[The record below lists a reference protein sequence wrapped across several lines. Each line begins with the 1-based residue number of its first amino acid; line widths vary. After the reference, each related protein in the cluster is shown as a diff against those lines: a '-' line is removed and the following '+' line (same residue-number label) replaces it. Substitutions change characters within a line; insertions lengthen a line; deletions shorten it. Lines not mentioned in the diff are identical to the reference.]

1 MRWFAV
7 MALFGATMAGEH
19 PGCAEAMRVR
29 EPLDVCEVLKDLSRY
44 RGRVVAI
51 RAELSNALHALKP
64 CREPLV
70 TQGYRWP
77 DALAAESL
85 PIDQGD
91 EECAAKEPGDIPVR
105 EFIEQLRKAERASK
119 GSEGRLAV
127 TVIGRVLAREEYVRV
142 QTNYGLL
149 ANGYG
154 HLGAFPA
161 AMQIWVVRKP
171 ERLTVNERDRT
182 HP

>member
-7 MALFGATMAGEH
+7 MALFGVTMAGEH
-19 PGCAEAMRVR
+19 PGCAEAMRVS
-29 EPLDVCEVLKDLSRY
+29 EPLDVCDVLKDLGRY

-51 RAELSNALHALKP
+51 RAELNNALRPLKP

-70 TQGYRWP
+70 TKGYRWP
-77 DALAAESL
+77 DALA
-85 PIDQGD
+85 IDPS
-91 EECAAKEPGDIPVR
+91 EKECATKREGDMPAG
-105 EFIEQLRKAERASK
+105 EFFVQLRKAERASK

-142 QTNYGLL
+142 ETNYGLL

>member
-1 MRWFAV
+1 MP
-7 MALFGATMAGEH
+7 AGEFF
-19 PGCAEAMRVR
+19 A
-29 EPLDVCEVLKDLSRY
+29 
-44 RGRVVAI
+44 
-51 RAELSNALHALKP
+51 
-64 CREPLV
+64 
-70 TQGYRWP
+70 
-77 DALAAESL
+77 
-85 PIDQGD
+85 
-91 EECAAKEPGDIPVR
+91 
-105 EFIEQLRKAERASK
+105 QLRKAERASK
-119 GSEGRLAV
+119 GSEVRLAV

-142 QTNYGLL
+142 ETNYGLL

>member
-1 MRWFAV
+1 MAWPVRWFAV

-19 PGCAEAMRVR
+19 PGCAEAMRVA
-29 EPLDVCEVLKDLSRY
+29 EPLDVCDVLKDLSRY

-51 RAELSNALHALKP
+51 RAEVNNALRPLKP
-64 CREPLV
+64 CREPLLTV
-70 TQGYRWP
+70 GYRWP
-77 DALAAESL
+77 DALA
-85 PIDQGD
+85 IDPSE
-91 EECAAKEPGDIPVR
+91 EECAATREGDVPAG
-105 EFIEQLRKAERASK
+105 EFFAQLRKAERASK
-119 GSEGRLAV
+119 GSEGRLVV

-171 ERLTVNERDRT
+171 ERLTVSNRDRT
-182 HP
+182 QP

>member
-1 MRWFAV
+1 MAWLVRWFTV

-19 PGCAEAMRVR
+19 PGCAEAMRVTAA
-29 EPLDVCEVLKDLSRY
+29 LDVCDVLRDLGRY

-51 RAELSNALHALKP
+51 RAELSDALRALKP
-64 CREPLV
+64 CPEPLV
-70 TQGYRWP
+70 TKGYRWP
-77 DALAAESL
+77 DAFA
-85 PIDQGD
+85 IDPSE
-91 EECAAKEPGDIPVR
+91 EECATKRGGDVPAG
-105 EFIEQLRKAERASK
+105 EFLSQLRKAERASK

-154 HLGAFPA
+154 HLNAFPA
-161 AMQIWVVRKP
+161 AVQIWVVRKP
-171 ERLTVNERDRT
+171 ERLAGNERDRT
-182 HP
+182 RP